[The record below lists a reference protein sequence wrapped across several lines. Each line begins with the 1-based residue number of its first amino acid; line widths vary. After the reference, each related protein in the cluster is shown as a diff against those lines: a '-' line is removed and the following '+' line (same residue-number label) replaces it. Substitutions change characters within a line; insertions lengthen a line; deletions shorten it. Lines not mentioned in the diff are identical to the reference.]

1 MNNMLNV
8 AFKASITSSSNK
20 AKNPESVITKIEQN
34 PWCLI
39 DLERIFPCKYI
50 KFYGLQ
56 ILHNQEKVKLKIE
69 ISSDQKDWLIL
80 SEQNENIKEIYDTQ
94 KRPTR
99 YIKISTYGRGS
110 LNLTKIEA
118 FVIDLVIAA
127 REDALGSRMYAFVN
141 GMVIAKKIGFDFG
154 YVWKKI
160 NHDFQKNE
168 DLAGMQLD
176 GEELIF
182 SKNFIEKYS
191 YSGYLGTGGGLFH
204 FKDRNIQSLKQKPY
218 HNNWGYYAPLGYG
231 FDDYEEKTY
240 HRDFKDCFYM
250 IDFSEPVQS
259 ILNLSNHISNQIG
272 DFIALHLRGGDII
285 HGEASKQ
292 YQKACYF
299 KVFPVELAL
308 EVIKEEIKQNSNI
321 VLFGDDLYLLR
332 ELQKF
337 SKNLINNSKI
347 NIYIVDDL
355 IDRKQYSI
363 TQMSFFEISLM
374 SKALKI
380 YRAGSSLFSRFAH
393 AIGEAQMINIFTHF
407 SSKQRYDV
415 LLNNVDVLNL
425 SPKIR
430 KSYAYFCLYLLS
442 IELKFNIE
450 VSINHIQQAI
460 EHYKDNIIF
469 YSLYLG
475 NCYVLKKDLFQ
486 LEEIFKSVLTLNEE
500 LFFQNLFFLYAGL
513 TNHSEIENLVAL
525 SKLCDTT
532 KYPNISYVLSKIYFY
547 RKNYKQALHYCNFAH
562 SFISESFINFKNN
575 LQFLVEMGERKQNI
589 EQYKQA
595 WNFTQVE
602 KIFDE
607 YAIKD
612 NMFSEYIVFLFS
624 IGKLKKALDK
634 MKNYEG
640 SFQCF
645 GLSKF
650 ELMETIRIILEE
662 KFEHLLSKTYKIKN
676 DYIAAYMISNIIEQS
691 DKMKY
696 LNDVF
701 SLLEKSI
708 LNSNDKILKAFCIK
722 NLIDCFF
729 PFNLFFQNNKIMIL
743 ILNKLHEEFLNT
755 VGGNCYYDILS
766 KKLKKIFIN
775 NMHLR
780 TKKKVAVCIFGAM
793 RGDFIASLEN
803 LEQTIIKPL
812 NADVFIF
819 SWNKAYKWAGLGGNN
834 CWIGKFFPDN
844 VVNQCPSEI
853 RTNQGLKSIIPE
865 VFKSLSKEYF
875 IDIKKSDF
883 KGIYNLKKIC
893 LENPEKFEAKY
904 KKTLN
909 RSKMWYG
916 IYRSY
921 QLLCEYE
928 KENNFKYDFIVA
940 TRPDRDHEGQLKI
953 ERLEVLNSNEILE
966 LQGFLGPAGEKF
978 AGPRESMRLWMSI
991 WEYAQLNKGMS
1002 FFSDFPVL
1010 KISPHQLLHHWLVVN
1025 GIKCY
1030 PLYDKD
1036 FKLKDFNDSLCIR
1049 GLKIPDIKQVL
1060 LKDLDRLKKDNVD
1073 LANSIEIFFKLL
1085 SSQKYIMP
1093 IGAVDI
1099 VKNHLSY
1106 KLGKA
1111 IVNCKGLDY
1120 LLLVFKLLKI
1130 GISHKKLAKNQDLI
1144 TYYDYYESQKIKK
1157 YFSYR
1162 LGKIFINAHKNWYK
1176 GGYIKLIFNIIKLK
1190 KEFKSKG
1197 KK

>member
-1 MNNMLNV
+1 MNDMLNV
-8 AFKASITSSSNK
+8 AFKASIASSSNK
-20 AKNPESVITKIEQN
+20 AKNSESVITEIEQN

-50 KFYGLQ
+50 KFYDLQ

-69 ISSDQKDWLIL
+69 ISSDQKDWLVL
-80 SEQNENIKEIYDTQ
+80 SEHNENIKEIYDIQ

-99 YIKISTYGRGS
+99 YIKISVYGYGS

-118 FVIDLVIAA
+118 FVADLIIAA

-141 GMVIAKKIGFDFG
+141 GMVIARKIGFDFG

-160 NHDFQKNE
+160 NHDFQKSE

-176 GEELIF
+176 SEELIF
-182 SKNFIEKYS
+182 SKNFIEKHS
-191 YSGYLGTGGGLFH
+191 YDGYLGAGGGLFH

-240 HRDFKDCFYM
+240 HRDFKECFHA

-259 ILNLSNHISNQIG
+259 ILNLSNQISNQIG

-321 VLFGDDLYLLR
+321 VLFGDDLYLLK

-374 SKALKI
+374 SKAFKI

-393 AIGEAQMINIFTHF
+393 AIGDAQMINIFTHF
-407 SSKQRYDV
+407 SSKQRYDA

-442 IELKFNIE
+442 IELKFDVE
-450 VSINHIQQAI
+450 VSISHIQQAL
-460 EHYKDNIIF
+460 EHYRDNIIF

-475 NCYVLKKDLFQ
+475 NCYALKKDLFR

-500 LFFQNLFFLYAGL
+500 LFFKNLFFPYVGL

-525 SKLCDTT
+525 AKLCDVT

-547 RKNYKQALHYCNFAH
+547 KKNYKQALYYCNFAH
-562 SFISESFINFKNN
+562 SFIGESFINFKNN
-575 LQFLVEMGERKQNI
+575 LQFFVEKEERKQNI

-595 WNFTQVE
+595 WNFTQME

-612 NMFSEYIVFLFS
+612 NMFGEYIVFLFS
-624 IGKLKKALDK
+624 IGKLKKALGE

-650 ELMETIRIILEE
+650 ELMETIEVILEE

-775 NMHLR
+775 NMHLQ

-793 RGDFIASLEN
+793 RGDFIASLKN

-819 SWNKAYKWAGLGGNN
+819 SWNKAYKWAGLGGNG
-834 CWIGKFFPDN
+834 CWISKFFPDN

-853 RTNQGLKSIIPE
+853 RTNQGLKNIIPE

-883 KGIYNLKKIC
+883 KEICNLKKIC

-1025 GIKCY
+1025 NIKCY
-1030 PLYDKD
+1030 PLYNKD

-1060 LKDLDRLKKDNVD
+1060 LKDLDGLKKDNVD

-1085 SSQKYIMP
+1085 SSQKYIMS

-1106 KLGKA
+1106 KLGQA

-1120 LLLVFKLLKI
+1120 LMLVFKLLKI
-1130 GISHKKLAKNQDLI
+1130 GVLHKKLAKNQDLT

-1176 GGYIKLIFNIIKLK
+1176 GGYIKLIFDIIKLK